1 MSLKSRVDTTAVNG
15 GDFLVLVPFVKKERP
30 QTPKPDLSEPPLTPS
45 FSRAENHSVGV
56 KRKRDQDTCPVEF
69 LKGVLE
75 SDCRDEFEG
84 QNKEK
89 LAEVLKSRNC
99 LSSPGFGK
107 CLMSRETSGYS
118 CSCPDWVKLSMET
131 FTFLNLFSSLI
142 ESLGEK
148 LYFNRLEDSLAR
160 LATSG
165 VRVGVE
171 DVKNLSI
178 LCPKVIFS
186 IFLDNPTYL
195 MSFFL
200 LLYVTTVVV
209 VGSEG
214 CHG

>member
-1 MSLKSRVDTTAVNG
+1 MDTTAVNSG
-15 GDFLVLVPFVKKERP
+15 EFLVLVPFVKKQRP

-45 FSRAENHSVGV
+45 FSNSAYSEMIRESLHSRAENHSVGV
-56 KRKRDQDTCPVEF
+56 KRKRDQYTCPVEF

-89 LAEVLKSRNC
+89 LAEVLKARNC

-107 CLMSRETSGYS
+107 CLMSGETSSYS

-148 LYFNRLEDSLAR
+148 LYFNRLEESLAR

-178 LCPKVIFS
+178 LCPKVI
-186 IFLDNPTYL
+186 
-195 MSFFL
+195 
-200 LLYVTTVVV
+200 
-209 VGSEG
+209 
-214 CHG
+214 C